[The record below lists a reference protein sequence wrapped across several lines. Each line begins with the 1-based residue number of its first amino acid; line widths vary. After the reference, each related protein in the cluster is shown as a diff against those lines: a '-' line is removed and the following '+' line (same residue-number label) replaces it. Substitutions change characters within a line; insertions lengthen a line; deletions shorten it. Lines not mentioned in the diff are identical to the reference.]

1 MADQSRF
8 GGSLYDTPFLLEKE
22 PGNKYK
28 NRDEVERSMNNSSEI
43 PFLRSPYEPM
53 DLSKTHTAG
62 FGLKGTQQSYFSSQ
76 RNSTSKQ
83 REKAR
88 RIRA

>member
-1 MADQSRF
+1 M
-8 GGSLYDTPFLLEKE
+8 YDTPFLLEKE

-28 NRDEVERSMNNSSEI
+28 NRDEVERSMDNSTQI

-53 DLSKTHTAG
+53 DLAKTHTAG
-62 FGLKGTQQSYFSSQ
+62 FGMKSTGGSYFSSQ
-76 RNSTSKQ
+76 RNSSVKQ

-88 RIRA
+88 RIRQ